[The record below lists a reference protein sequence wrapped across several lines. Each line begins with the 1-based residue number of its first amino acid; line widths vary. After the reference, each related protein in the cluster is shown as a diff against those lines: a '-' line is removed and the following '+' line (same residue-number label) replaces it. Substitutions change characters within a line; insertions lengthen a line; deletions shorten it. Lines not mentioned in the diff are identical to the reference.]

1 MMLDFTF
8 ELQRGAGIGDV
19 RFGSETAASY
29 NPIMWN
35 PSFTPPQVIEARILT
50 RLPDPFREK
59 RRTEWCDANKPGH
72 EIDSF
77 LEGPSFDR
85 AGNLYVT
92 DIPYGRIFRISPA
105 LEWTLVAEYD
115 GWPNGMAFHRDG
127 SLWITDYRR
136 GLLRHSREGVN
147 PDTILGH
154 RNSESFKGL
163 NDLTFDREG
172 NCYFTDQ
179 GQTGMHD
186 PSGRV
191 YRLRSTGQLD
201 LLIAGIPSPNGIAL
215 DTSGKVLFVAVTR
228 ANQVWRGPLLGDG
241 SVTKVGAFRT
251 FFGTSGPDGLAVDVD
266 NGVVIAHASLGGAFV
281 CNARGEVTHFIRSP
295 AGSTVTNV
303 AYRPGTSTL
312 VMTESETGTILE
324 AELPAPGMALYSHA

>member
-1 MMLDFTF
+1 MWNLDF
-8 ELQRGAGIGDV
+8 
-19 RFGSETAASY
+19 S
-29 NPIMWN
+29 
-35 PSFTPPQVIEARILT
+35 PPKVIEARVLT
-50 RLPDPFREK
+50 RLPDKFRDK
-59 RRTEWCDANKPGH
+59 RRNAWADANKPGH

-92 DIPYGRIFRISPA
+92 DIPYGRIFRISPT

-115 GWPNGMAFHRDG
+115 GWPNGSAFHRDG

-136 GLLRHSREGVN
+136 GLLRLDAGD
-147 PDTILGH
+147 PAPILSH
-154 RNSESFKGL
+154 RNSESFKGV

-172 NCYFTDQ
+172 NCCFTDQ
-179 GQTGMHD
+179 GQTGLHD

-191 YRLRSTGQLD
+191 YRLRTNGNLD
-201 LLIAGIPSPNGIAL
+201 LLVGGIPSPNGVAL
-215 DTSGKVLFVAVTR
+215 DTTGKVIFIAVTR
-228 ANQVWRGPLLGDG
+228 ANAVWRGPLLADG

-251 FFGTSGPDGLAVDVD
+251 FFGASGPDGMAVDVD
-266 NGVVIAHASLGGAFV
+266 NGLVVAHASLGGAFYL
-281 CNARGEVTHFIRSP
+281 NARGEITHFIKSP

-312 VMTESETGTILE
+312 VMTESESGSILE
-324 AELPAPGMALYSHA
+324 AELPVQGAPLFSHS

>member
-1 MMLDFTF
+1 
-8 ELQRGAGIGDV
+8 
-19 RFGSETAASY
+19 
-29 NPIMWN
+29 MWN
-35 PSFTPPQVIEARILT
+35 LSFTPPQVIEARVLT
-50 RLPDPFREK
+50 RLPDSFRKK

-85 AGNLYVT
+85 AGNLCVT
-92 DIPYGRIFRISPA
+92 DIPFGRIFRISPA

-115 GWPNGMAFHRDG
+115 GWPNGIAIHRDG
-127 SLWITDYRR
+127 SLWIADYRR
-136 GLLRHSREGVN
+136 GLLRHSREGGT
-147 PDTILGH
+147 PEAILGH

-163 NDLTFDREG
+163 NDLTFDRDG

-191 YRLRSTGQLD
+191 YRLRTTGQLD

-215 DTSGKVLFVAVTR
+215 DTLGKVLFVAVTR
-228 ANQVWRGPLLGDG
+228 ANQVWRGPLLSDG

-251 FFGTSGPDGLAVDVD
+251 FFGTSGPDGMAVDVD
-266 NGVVIAHASLGGAFV
+266 DRLVVAHASLGGAFV
-281 CNARGEVTHFIRSP
+281 LDARGEVTHFVKSP

-324 AELPAPGMALYSHA
+324 VQMPAAGMPL

>member
-1 MMLDFTF
+1 MWNLDF
-8 ELQRGAGIGDV
+8 A
-19 RFGSETAASY
+19 
-29 NPIMWN
+29 
-35 PSFTPPQVIEARILT
+35 PPNVIEARVLT
-50 RLPDPFREK
+50 RLPDSFRNK
-59 RRTEWCDANKPGH
+59 RRNAWCDANKPGH

-115 GWPNGMAFHRDG
+115 GWPNGTAFHKDG

-136 GLLRHSREGVN
+136 GLLTLDVGRHPGEGRGPITV
-147 PDTILGH
+147 LGH

-179 GQTGMHD
+179 GQTGLHD

-191 YRLRSTGQLD
+191 YRLRASGNLD
-201 LLIAGIPSPNGIAL
+201 LLISGIPSPNGVAL
-215 DTSGKVLFVAVTR
+215 DGSGKAIFVAVTR
-228 ANQVWRGPLLGDG
+228 ANQVWRGPLLPDG

-251 FFGTSGPDGLAVDVD
+251 FFGTSGPDGLAVDVE
-266 NGVVIAHASLGGAFV
+266 NRLVVAHASLGGAFV
-281 CNARGEVTHFIRSP
+281 CNARGEVTHFVKSP

-303 AYRPGTSTL
+303 AYRPGTARL
-312 VMTESETGTILE
+312 VMTESETGSILE
-324 AELPAPGMALYSHA
+324 ADLPAPGAPLYSHS

>member
-1 MMLDFTF
+1 
-8 ELQRGAGIGDV
+8 
-19 RFGSETAASY
+19 
-29 NPIMWN
+29 MWN
-35 PSFTPPQVIEARILT
+35 LSFSSPAIIQARVFS
-50 RLPDPFREK
+50 RLPNSFRKE
-59 RRTEWCDANKPGH
+59 RRTDWCDANKPGH

-92 DIPYGRIFRISPA
+92 DIPNGRIFRISPA

-136 GLLRHSREGVN
+136 GLLKLDVASGKVE
-147 PDTILGH
+147 PIKAH

-179 GQTGMHD
+179 GQTGLHD

-191 YRLRSTGQLD
+191 YRLRKDGQLD
-201 LLIAGIPSPNGIAL
+201 ILISGIPSPNGVAF
-215 DTSGKVLFVAVTR
+215 DASGKVIYVAVTR
-228 ANQVWRGPLLGDG
+228 ANAVWRGPLLPDG
-241 SVTKVGAFRT
+241 SVTKIGAFRT
-251 FFGTSGPDGLAVDVD
+251 FFGTSGPDGMAVDVR
-266 NGVVIAHASLGGAFV
+266 NTLVVAHASLGGAFV
-281 CNARGEVTHFIRSP
+281 LNAAGEVTHFVKSP

-303 AYRPGTSTL
+303 AYRPGTAKL

-324 AELPAPGMALYSHA
+324 ADLPAEGAPLFSHQ

>member
-1 MMLDFTF
+1 
-8 ELQRGAGIGDV
+8 
-19 RFGSETAASY
+19 
-29 NPIMWN
+29 MWN
-35 PSFTPPQVIEARILT
+35 LSFTPPQVIEARVLT
-50 RLPDPFREK
+50 RLPDSFRRK

-92 DIPYGRIFRISPA
+92 DIPYGRIFRVSPA

-115 GWPNGMAFHRDG
+115 GWPNGIAIHRDG

-136 GLLRHSREGVN
+136 GLLRVDPSSRAQASADLSSRADAS
-147 PDTILGH
+147 PTARDPIHLLGH

-163 NDLTFDREG
+163 NDLTFDPSG

-179 GQTGMHD
+179 GQTGLHD

-191 YRLRSTGQLD
+191 YRLRTTGQLET
-201 LLIAGIPSPNGIAL
+201 LITGIPSPNGVAL

-228 ANQVWRGPLLGDG
+228 ANQVWRGPLLPDG

-251 FFGTSGPDGLAVDVD
+251 FFGASGPDGLAVDVE
-266 NGVVIAHASLGGAFV
+266 NRLVVAHASLGGAFLL
-281 CNARGEVTHFIRSP
+281 NARGEITHFIGSP